1 MFFFSYMIEL
11 LSIFFLTAQEI
22 STSTLG
28 LSKERGASSKSVHY
42 IEIFSPPSL
51 TTKSHLL
58 QNNIC
63 LKYSNCILLP
73 HSCPN
78 DYLIHQPSQS
88 TIHPPTMEEIEFNA
102 YQNTKGLQWVSL
114 KIILNFKKIKSSVR
128 CLKFLIFRTF
138 VLSVSC
144 PK

>member
-1 MFFFSYMIEL
+1 MIEL
-11 LSIFFLTAQEI
+11 LSFFFLTVQEI

-28 LSKERGASSKSVHY
+28 LSKERSKSVHY
-42 IEIFSPPSL
+42 IEIYSPPSF

-63 LKYSNCILLP
+63 LKCSNCILMP
-73 HSCPN
+73 HSCPI
-78 DYLIHQPSQS
+78 DYLIHQPTQP
-88 TIHPPTMEEIEFNA
+88 TIHPPIMEELEFNSD
-102 YQNTKGLQWVSL
+102 QNTKGLQWVNL
-114 KIILNFKKIKSSVR
+114 KIIFIFKKIKSSVR